1 MTTRE
6 IGMLKMELIAKPRTH
21 NSQNRESTPEFTS
34 VIMKVMINDMTTDV
48 NVANRSSRYFS
59 DTIKLPC
66 RTNSAFMG
74 EKAFVNDVRLK
85 KL

>member
-48 NVANRSSRYFS
+48 NMANKSSRYFA
-59 DTIKLPC
+59 DVFKLTS
-66 RTNSAFMG
+66 RTNSVFID
-74 EKAFVNDVRLK
+74 EKAFVTTIRFK